1 MSEPRDASR
10 EQFSAKPVGLTS
22 PLGQQ
27 FAQRRWLRAV
37 AARGNHMHPEELMKP
52 ALLSEIVLLFGTL
65 IIASL
70 VVFVATTLARS

>member
-1 MSEPRDASR
+1 
-10 EQFSAKPVGLTS
+10 
-22 PLGQQ
+22 
-27 FAQRRWLRAV
+27 
-37 AARGNHMHPEELMKP
+37 MHPEELMKP